1 MPNQTIDIS
10 IPECQNLKQGWGKV
24 LSYKVDVAIV
34 EDGNTFAKGI
44 HLFTIIITMYK
55 DLLSSNLVNSKV

>member
-1 MPNQTIDIS
+1 MPNQTIDIN
-10 IPECQNLKQGWGKV
+10 IPECQTLKQGWGKV

-44 HLFTIIITMYK
+44 YQLSMFIIPLHVKY
-55 DLLSSNLVNSKV
+55 